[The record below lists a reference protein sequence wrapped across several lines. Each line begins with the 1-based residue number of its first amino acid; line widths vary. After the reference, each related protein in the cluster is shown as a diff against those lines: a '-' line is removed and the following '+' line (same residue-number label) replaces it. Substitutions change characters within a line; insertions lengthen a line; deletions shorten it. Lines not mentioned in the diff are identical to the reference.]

1 MVNVATTRKIKY
13 LKDFN
18 LANNMPGEISAI
30 ILLLFFQKISIVYT
44 LDFHFNLNRFRD
56 IGQW

>member
-30 ILLLFFQKISIVYT
+30 ILLLFSQKISIVYT
-44 LDFHFNLNRFRD
+44 LDFHFNLN
-56 IGQW
+56 